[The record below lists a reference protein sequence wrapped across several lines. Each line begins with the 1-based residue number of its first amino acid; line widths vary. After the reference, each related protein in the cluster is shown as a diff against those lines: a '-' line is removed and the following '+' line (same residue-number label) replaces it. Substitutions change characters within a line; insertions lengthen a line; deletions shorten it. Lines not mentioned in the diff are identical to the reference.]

1 MPGDEILITATLT
14 FQYGRQSYRGEQK
27 TSERGVYITNSLG
40 KKTTT
45 TTTTNRNGKTN
56 KRIYISYISVNTCF
70 CEVTEQ
76 QQLQAAYIL
85 LFSLNTFVYWCKCC
99 DASAIEFRLHKT
111 LVYLGYDTIVGK

>member
-1 MPGDEILITATLT
+1 MPGDEVLITTTLT

-45 TTTTNRNGKTN
+45 TTTNRNGKTN
-56 KRIYISYISVNTCF
+56 KRIYISDISVNTCF

-76 QQLQAAYIL
+76 QQLQAA
-85 LFSLNTFVYWCKCC
+85 
-99 DASAIEFRLHKT
+99 
-111 LVYLGYDTIVGK
+111 